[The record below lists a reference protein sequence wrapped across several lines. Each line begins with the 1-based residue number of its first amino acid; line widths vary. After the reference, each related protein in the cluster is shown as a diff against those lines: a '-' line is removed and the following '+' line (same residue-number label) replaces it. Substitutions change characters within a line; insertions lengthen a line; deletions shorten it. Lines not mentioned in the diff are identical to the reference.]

1 VRFVQRPNELSL
13 VVFGEPSDEGPRG
26 DHLEAHDLQRVQH
39 QPRGKA
45 ELGPLGF
52 VVVSLGLIL
61 LNKNN
66 NFCNF
71 FLGSKKFTFGIIFL
85 AFLLKLTLLNEIILH
100 QAISDYKN

>member
-1 VRFVQRPNELSL
+1 MRFVQRPNELSL

-61 LNKNN
+61 LNKKN
-66 NFCNF
+66 NFLLIF
-71 FLGSKKFTFGIIFL
+71 FVPKQMYVWIHLCGFSTKVDI
-85 AFLLKLTLLNEIILH
+85 A
-100 QAISDYKN
+100 

>member
-13 VVFGEPSDEGPRG
+13 VMFGEPSDEGPRS

-45 ELGPLGF
+45 ELGSLGF

-61 LNKNN
+61 NKNN
-66 NFCNF
+66 NFSLNF
-71 FLGSKKFTFGIIFL
+71 LFQNKCMLGIICL
-85 AFLLKLTLLNEIILH
+85 
-100 QAISDYKN
+100 AISDYNIQMHTLSKISFS